1 MPEKRVYDLLR
12 TNTYLMIDFLVR
24 KLTQGLFCGYPPV
37 LVVLYGI
44 NHVVICHAAFD
55 NIILVLQISTSS
67 AIHHIIQPGDIISIE
82 YLIALSKISSGSSS
96 VKLVDIQ
103 KRLAISAAACYRL
116 CPHDSACPRN
126 FVK

>member
-44 NHVVICHAAFD
+44 NHNVCDRTSWTCALDSLNATLQY
-55 NIILVLQISTSS
+55 ILMTVT
-67 AIHHIIQPGDIISIE
+67 
-82 YLIALSKISSGSSS
+82 
-96 VKLVDIQ
+96 
-103 KRLAISAAACYRL
+103 
-116 CPHDSACPRN
+116 
-126 FVK
+126 